1 MSLTDCS
8 TFNFYCFQR
17 DHIQLLVY
25 PGRGH
30 VLAARMMA
38 LKKEERARERP
49 RLAQV
54 GREARIVTAK
64 RERREG
70 REGACHARG
79 QGPYLFLTESGR
91 EEARRRDISRNY
103 AYNYYCLRH
112 DPIAGESGK
121 NARFL
126 SITGRAWGSYIPI
139 DCDVCVP
146 LSDIGSR
153 GRGERV
159 ES

>member
-38 LKKEERARERP
+38 LKKEERARERA

-64 RERREG
+64 RG
-70 REGACHARG
+70 
-79 QGPYLFLTESGR
+79 
-91 EEARRRDISRNY
+91 
-103 AYNYYCLRH
+103 
-112 DPIAGESGK
+112 GK
-121 NARFL
+121 NR
-126 SITGRAWGSYIPI
+126 GGEGGGMPRQRAGA
-139 DCDVCVP
+139 VP
-146 LSDIGSR
+146 VFD
-153 GRGERV
+153 
-159 ES
+159 